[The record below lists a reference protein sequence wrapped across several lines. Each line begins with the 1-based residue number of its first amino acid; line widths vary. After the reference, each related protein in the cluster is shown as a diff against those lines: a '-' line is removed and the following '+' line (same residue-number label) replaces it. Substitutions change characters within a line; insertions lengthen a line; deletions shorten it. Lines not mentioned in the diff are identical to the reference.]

1 MYGPAPNIF
10 HSGENRKPPFVGA
23 SGGGGGGEAN
33 TLQWQERWTAGEVEG
48 GTSDSVTIGGHT
60 LIIHDVGEGETV
72 EAKAFMRPD
81 YFGGDIQIGICWI
94 LTGGSTGDTHTF
106 DLGADFLNG
115 GNVPP
120 AITLT
125 DSFSISP
132 SNQNRFFFITPI
144 TLTPAGTYTDGSTLL
159 RIKFTRTDSESGP
172 PSLVGIRALY
182 NID

>member
-72 EAKAFMRPD
+72 EAKAFMRPVNTD
-81 YFGGDIQIGICWI
+81 NTFIFYTLYDDEYMLDIDRRIDGGYSYVRS
-94 LTGGSTGDTHTF
+94 GSG
-106 DLGADFLNG
+106 
-115 GNVPP
+115 
-120 AITLT
+120 
-125 DSFSISP
+125 
-132 SNQNRFFFITPI
+132 FFE
-144 TLTPAGTYTDGSTLL
+144 
-159 RIKFTRTDSESGP
+159 RR
-172 PSLVGIRALY
+172 
-182 NID
+182 